1 MKNRTRTGIFPVLCR
16 LGQIASGLA
25 VLAFAVRPLEA
36 QFTVRSW
43 LAWRTIETRHFAF
56 HYPVELEAWT
66 RDVASRA
73 DAIDSAVGR
82 VVGFAPGRRTDVVVD
97 DPYATANGSA
107 WPFLNRPIIN
117 LWASPPDPRE
127 DIGDFRDWGE
137 MLVSHE
143 FGHIAHLTRPSR
155 NPLTRLVWRALPVDL
170 GPIALRAP
178 RWAVEGYA
186 TYIEGQVTGSGRPHG
201 AWRAAFLRQW
211 ALEGQLPRYEQ
222 LNASGSYQGGEFAY
236 LAGSAFLEWLVRRQ
250 GDSSLVHVWRRLSAR
265 QNRTFDDAFAGV
277 FGESPRALYGRFTT
291 EVTGKAIDIQRAV
304 GAAAPDSG
312 EIVQRLAWAT
322 GDPAI
327 SPDGARVALVLRS
340 ATAPSRVVVW
350 GTAPEADSG
359 KSRRD
364 SILLARD
371 PEDVAAR
378 PIYPPPKRALATL
391 RARGGA
397 PYEGPRFLRDGRIVL
412 WRNARRLDG
421 TLSPDLYL
429 WNPRQRGVRRVTR
442 GAAVRDPDPLPDGR
456 SAVATQCR
464 RGTCSIV
471 LVNLNDGRVTT
482 IQSGDPRISFYRPRV
497 SPDGARAAVS
507 MHTAGGWGLVIV
519 DLATPG
525 HSRHDVPG
533 AAGGNEYD
541 AAWIDANALV
551 TTSDAAGMPNLVR
564 IDLATGT
571 RTPLSNVTGAAVAP
585 EPNPRD
591 RSVWFLSLYSRG
603 YDVRRMASASRTT
616 SPAISLDSSLAPA
629 APIPVAPSR
638 IASAN
643 AVSGPKSFG
652 FGPRLFRWIPAPHA
666 DADGASAVL
675 GLVSSD
681 IIGRTEVLA
690 QFAAGD
696 PAHWRGANFG
706 FTWRGSRPAI
716 RLNLFSATKRQSA
729 TRTPVDRPFAFDTW
743 THGLELAIANDLSSD
758 TWAVRY
764 KLGASIARDSLEIPS
779 LTPMIATATTRRVAF
794 ADLSAAWVQR
804 GARSALSES
813 LGATRTDGRSFD
825 TRFQRTTFTAAL
837 ATSGPGAIPVSV
849 SALYGITGAA
859 APAFEQFSL
868 GGGPSP
874 LIDHDLLSQRVTMPA
889 LPEAISVGPSVFAYR
904 ISLNVRPLAPYVWAA
919 STAPRSQS
927 FETWHRVV
935 GLEWSGAVPAIPVA
949 GTPAAR
955 GQIGVGE
962 SLDPPFRHR
971 VRAYVSLVLNP

>member
-16 LGQIASGLA
+16 LGRMAAGLA
-25 VLAFAVRPLEA
+25 ALALSARPLEA
-36 QFTVRSW
+36 QFAVRSW
-43 LAWRTIETRHFAF
+43 LEWRTIETRHFAF

-66 RDVASRA
+66 RDVAARA
-73 DAIDSAVGR
+73 DGIDSAVAR
-82 VVGFAPGRRTDVVVD
+82 VVGYAPERKTHVVVD

-117 LWASPPDPRE
+117 LWATPPDPRE

-155 NPLTRLVWRALPVDL
+155 NPLTRLLWRVLPVDL

-222 LNASGSYQGGEFAY
+222 LNASGSYEGGEFAY

-250 GDSSLVHVWRRLSAR
+250 GDSSLVYLWRRLSAR

-304 GAAAPDSG
+304 GAVAPDTG
-312 EIVQRLAWAT
+312 EVVQRLAWAT

-350 GTAPEADSG
+350 GTAPEPDSG
-359 KSRRD
+359 KARRD

-371 PEDVAAR
+371 PEDVAPR

-391 RARGGA
+391 RAHGGA
-397 PYEGPRFLRDGRIVL
+397 PYEGPRFLRDGRILL

-429 WNPRQRGVRRVTR
+429 WNPRQRSVHRVTH
-442 GAAVRDPDPLPDGR
+442 GASVRDPDPLPDGR
-456 SAVATQCR
+456 SAVAIQCR
-464 RGTCSIV
+464 GGACSVV
-471 LVNLNDGRVTT
+471 LVNLADGRVTT
-482 IQSGDPRISFYRPRV
+482 LQPGDPRVSFYRPRV

-507 MHTAGGWGLVIV
+507 MHTTDGWRLVIV
-519 DLATPG
+519 DLATPNR
-525 HSRHDVPG
+525 SRRDVPG
-533 AAGGNEYD
+533 SAGGNEYD

-551 TTSDAAGMPNLVR
+551 ATSDATGTPNVVR
-564 IDLATGT
+564 IDLATGA
-571 RTPLSNVTGAAVAP
+571 RAPLSNVTGAAVAP

-603 YDVRRMASASRTT
+603 YDVRRMASASSTT
-616 SPAISLDSSLAPA
+616 TRAIALDSSLAPA

-638 IASAN
+638 ISSVN
-643 AVSGPKSFG
+643 AVADPKPFG

-675 GLVSSD
+675 AIVSGD
-681 IIGRTEVLA
+681 IIGRSEVLEQIA
-690 QFAAGD
+690 VGD

-706 FTWRGSRPAI
+706 FTWRGLRPTI
-716 RLNLFSATKRQSA
+716 RLNLFAATERQSA
-729 TRTPVDRPFAFDTW
+729 TRTPVDRPFAFDTRM
-743 THGLELAIANDLSSD
+743 HGLELAIANELTSD
-758 TWAVRY
+758 AWGVRY

-779 LTPMIATATTRRVAF
+779 LTPTIATATTRRVAF
-794 ADLSAAWVQR
+794 ADLAATWIQR

-813 LGATRTDGRSFD
+813 LGATRADGRSFG

-837 ATSGPGAIPVSV
+837 ATSGPGTIPVSA
-849 SALYGITGAA
+849 SALYGFTGDA
-859 APAFEQFSL
+859 APPFEQFAL

-874 LIDHDLLSQRVTMPA
+874 LIDHNLLSQRIVMPA
-889 LPEAISVGPSVFAYR
+889 LPQGISVGSSVFAYR
-904 ISLNVRPLAPYVWAA
+904 VSLNSGPLAPYVWAA
-919 STAPRSQS
+919 STAPRKQS

-935 GLEWSGAVPAIPVA
+935 GLEWSGAVPAIAVA

-962 SLDPPFRHR
+962 SLDPPLRHR
-971 VRAYVSLVLNP
+971 VQAYVSLVLNP